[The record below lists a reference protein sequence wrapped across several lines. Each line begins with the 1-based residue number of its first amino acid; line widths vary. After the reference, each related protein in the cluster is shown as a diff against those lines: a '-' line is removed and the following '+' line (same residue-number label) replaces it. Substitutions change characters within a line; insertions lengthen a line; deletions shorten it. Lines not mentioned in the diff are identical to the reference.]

1 LLKTRQNRHNHL
13 NSYVINNGYHEAEI
27 RLRIAEA
34 TSELNK
40 HYVVMV
46 AERMSLKNADILSR
60 FIIAGKKERNISSN
74 TIMTYIDGVAYLENY
89 HHHKDLEKI
98 DKNDITSF
106 LDSYRKSEAR
116 DPLHRWINTY
126 NIRYQ
131 ILFKFFKWLYN
142 LKYDD
147 ESKKV
152 SIPPVMNGIKRLK
165 RKEKSSYQVKD
176 LWTQEDDA
184 IFLKYCEDGRLRC
197 YHMIARDTSGRPHE
211 LLKLHVGDIMWQTS
225 GTAQYAEVT
234 IGKSGKTEPRTTP
247 LIYSIPFVKDWL
259 REHPTGT
266 NRNSHLFISF
276 EKQSMYR
283 NLPLKPLS
291 LSNMYRHLKLEFFP
305 RLLTNPDVPEEDKN
319 KIRVLLEKP
328 WNPYVRRHTS
338 LNEIWKLVKSEH
350 ALRLHA
356 GWSKNSKMVE
366 IYTHEF
372 SNESSQL
379 LLQARGI
386 IPANAQEDNILKP
399 RQCPHCNEPN
409 KPDIRFCTKCGMVLA
424 YDAYSETLEIQKQK
438 EESFK
443 NMEKQVNSMQS
454 QLQSLISVLGSMDGD
469 RKNSFAK
476 DLFRS
481 GILEV
486 NNENVIVAK

>member
-1 LLKTRQNRHNHL
+1 MKTRQDHNHL
-13 NSYVINNGYHEAEI
+13 NSTINIGYNEAGI
-27 RLRIAEA
+27 SQRIAEA
-34 TSELNK
+34 TFELNK
-40 HYVVMV
+40 HYVTMV
-46 AERMSLKNADILSR
+46 AERMSSNNADILSR
-60 FIIAGKKERNISSN
+60 FIIYSKKERNNSRN
-74 TIMTYIDGVAYLENY
+74 TVLSFIDGIVYLENY
-89 HHHKDLEKI
+89 HQHKDLEKM

-106 LDSYRKSEAR
+106 LDSYRKSEAE

-131 ILFKFFKWLYN
+131 ALFKFFGWLYN
-142 LKYDD
+142 LKFDD

-152 SIPPVMNGIKRLK
+152 SIPPVMNGIKRLR
-165 RKEKSSYQVKD
+165 RKEKSSYQAKD

-184 IFLKYCEDGRLRC
+184 IFLKYCEDSRLKC
-197 YHMIARDTSGRPHE
+197 YHTMARDTSGRPHE
-211 LLKLHVGDIMWQTS
+211 LLKLRIGDIMWQTS

-234 IGKSGKTEPRTTP
+234 IGKSGKTVPRTVP
-247 LIYSIPFVKDWL
+247 LINSIPFVKDWL

-283 NLPLKPLS
+283 NLPLKTLS
-291 LSNMYRHLKLEFFP
+291 LSNMYRHHKLEFFP
-305 RLLTNPDVPEEDKN
+305 RLLANLDISEEDKN

-372 SNESSQL
+372 RNESSEL
-379 LLQARGI
+379 LLQAYGI
-386 IPANAQEDNILKP
+386 IPANVQEDNILKP
-399 RQCPHCNEPN
+399 LQCPGCNEPN
-409 KPDIRFCTKCGMVLA
+409 KPESRFCAKCNLVLTH
-424 YDAYSETLEIQKQK
+424 DAYKEILEK
-438 EESFK
+438 ERQREASF
-443 NMEKQVNSMQS
+443 NAMEKQVNSMQS
-454 QLQSLISVLGSMDGD
+454 QLQNLISALGNMNGD
-469 RKNSFAK
+469 NKNNFAK
-476 DLFRS
+476 ELFRS
-481 GILEV
+481 GVLEMET
-486 NNENVIVAK
+486 NSLL